1 MRIDMQKADHVLD
14 DSANQVLIGA
24 MLTNGLVMMLLV
36 CVSVDKLFSTGIRAQ
51 INTDPKRV

>member
-1 MRIDMQKADHVLD
+1 MQKADHVLD